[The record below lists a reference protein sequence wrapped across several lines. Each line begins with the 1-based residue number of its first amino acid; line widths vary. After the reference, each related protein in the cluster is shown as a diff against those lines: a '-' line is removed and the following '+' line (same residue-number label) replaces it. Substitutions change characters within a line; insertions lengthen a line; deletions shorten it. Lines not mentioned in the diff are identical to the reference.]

1 MAIAYNSEKKL
12 FTLQTEAT
20 TYQLRIDEYGILQHV
35 YYGGKLYSDADYMI
49 RYACR
54 GMGASIADAGC
65 WRNYELDT
73 IMREYPTPGVG
84 DFRAS
89 GLILQNSDG
98 TECVDLRYVSHE
110 IQGGKYSLQG
120 LPAVFA
126 HEAEAQTLAILL
138 EDVHSHIQVELL
150 YGVLPALDVI
160 TRAARI
166 RNAGAGTV
174 ILEKV
179 GSGCLDLPYGEYDL
193 ISFHGTHCMER
204 QFQRTPIANGCQNIG
219 SRRGTSSHQYNPAV
233 ILAEKDATEYSG
245 GCYGMVFVYSGGFLL
260 EAEKS
265 QFDQTRIIMNIQPE
279 HFHYPL
285 RAGETFVVPETI
297 LTYSE
302 KGFSQLSHNY
312 HAVMMHHLCRGEGIH
327 KPRPILVNSWESAY
341 MDFSGETIVSLAAE
355 AADLGLDMVVMDDGW
370 FGHRNDDNSSLGDWV
385 VNEEKLGCTLSRLIE
400 QVNEKGVQ
408 FGIWIEP
415 EMVSEDSDLYR
426 SHPDWALRFP
436 GRNAVRSR
444 NQLVLDFSREDV
456 RDAVLAQICGVLDQG
471 PVPYVKWDM
480 NRSLSDIWSAG
491 RPAGAVMHDY
501 VLGVYDFAEKLL
513 RRYPGLLLETC
524 SSGGGRFDAGMLY
537 YSPQIWCSDNTDALD
552 RVKIQYGT
560 SFFYPVAAMGAHV
573 SACPNHQ
580 TGRTIDLHTRGVVAM
595 HGTFGYELNLSKADE
610 EEKNTIRAQIRD
622 YRSYEQLIREGKYY
636 RLTSPF
642 DSNVA
647 AWMFVDGAQEEALLN
662 LVIQQAHGCKD
673 LYYVRLKGLRE
684 DAVYQD
690 TATGKTYSGSAL
702 MKAGYPIPELKGDV
716 PACQVHFRVCH

>member
-1 MAIAYNSEKKL
+1 MSIVFNPEKKL
-12 FTLQTEAT
+12 FSIDTKAT
-20 TYQLRIDEYGILQHV
+20 TYQLRVDEYGIVQHV

-73 IMREYPTPGVG
+73 IMREFPTPGVG

-89 GLILQNSDG
+89 GLILQNADG

-110 IQGGKYSLQG
+110 IRRGKYALPG

-126 HEAEAQTLAILL
+126 SETDSQTLSIYL
-138 EDVHSHIQVELL
+138 EDLHSNIQVELL
-150 YGVLPALDVI
+150 YGVLPSLDVI
-160 TRAARI
+160 TRAAKI
-166 RNAGAGTV
+166 TNAGSGAV
-174 ILEKV
+174 ILEKTA
-179 GSGCLDLPYGEYDL
+179 SGCLDLPYGSYDL
-193 ISFHGTHCMER
+193 ISFSGTHCMER
-204 QFQRTPIANGCQNIG
+204 QFQRAPIVNGCQSIG

-233 ILAEKDATEYSG
+233 IVAERDATEYSG
-245 GCYGMVFVYSGGFLL
+245 CCYGMMFVYSGGFLL
-260 EAEKS
+260 ETEKS
-265 QFDQTRIIMNIQPE
+265 QFDQTRVIMGIQPE

-285 RAGETFVVPETI
+285 ESGKSFVIPETV

-302 KGFSQLSHNY
+302 NGFSSLSHNY
-312 HAVMMHHLCRGEGIH
+312 HAVLMDHLCRGDFVH

-341 MDFSGETIVSLAAE
+341 MDFDGETIVSLAAE
-355 AADLGLDMVVMDDGW
+355 AAELGIDMVVMDDGW

-385 VNEEKLGCTLSRLIE
+385 VNEQKLGCSLSELIGK
-400 QVNEKGVQ
+400 VNASGVD

-426 SHPDWALRFP
+426 SHPDWVLRFP

-456 RDAVLAQICGVLDQG
+456 RNAVLEQICRILDQG
-471 PVPYVKWDM
+471 PIPYVKWDM
-480 NRSLSDIWSAG
+480 NRSLSDLWSAG

-513 RRYPGLLLETC
+513 TRYPGMLLETC

-560 SFFYPVAAMGAHV
+560 SFFYPVASMGAHV

-580 TGRTIDLHTRGVVAM
+580 TGRTIDLNTRGVVAM
-595 HGTFGYELNLSKADE
+595 HGTFGYELNLNKTSP
-610 EEKNTIRAQIRD
+610 EEKASIREQIRK
-622 YRSYEQLIREGKYY
+622 YREYEGLIREGRYY

-642 DSNVA
+642 ESNVA
-647 AWMFVDGAQEEALLN
+647 AWMSVAADRSEALLS
-662 LVIQQAHGCKD
+662 LVIQQVHGCKD
-673 LYYVRLKGLRE
+673 LYYVRLRGLQE
-684 DAVYQD
+684 NALYEEMS
-690 TATGKTYSGSAL
+690 TGKRYSGAAL
-702 MKAGYPIPELKGDV
+702 MKAGYPIPEIKGDV
-716 PACQVHFRVCH
+716 PACQVYFRIC